1 METKFI
7 PTNPEELTSF
17 DSILKEFN
25 TINDSAY
32 VFTNSYSSNYDVYI
46 GSESSADGY
55 ELWIIDVDK
64 EGPIISENVY
74 YYQPSAYDLF
84 NHLGGGWRDDLVVYT
99 EIEFYELEEYMIG
112 ELCTNYDNYLNELED
127 AK

>member
-74 YYQPSAYDLF
+74 YYQPSAYDVF

>member
-7 PTNPEELTSF
+7 PTNPEELASF

-32 VFTNSYSSNYDVYI
+32 VFTNSYDSNYDVYI
-46 GSESSADGY
+46 GSESTADGY
-55 ELWIIDVDK
+55 EIWIINIDN
-64 EGPIISENVY
+64 EGPVIGENVY
-74 YYQPSAYDLF
+74 YYEPSAYDIF
-84 NHLGGGWRDDLVVYT
+84 NHIGGGWRDDLIVYT
-99 EIEFYELEEYMIG
+99 ELGLDEIEEYMIG

-127 AK
+127 AE

>member
-7 PTNPEELTSF
+7 PTNPEELVGF

-25 TINDSAY
+25 TVNGSAY
-32 VFTNSYSSNYDVYI
+32 VFTDNYMSDIDVYV
-46 GSESSADGY
+46 GSESTADGY
-55 ELWIIDVDK
+55 EIWIINVDN
-64 EGPIISENVY
+64 EGPIIGENVY

-99 EIEFYELEEYMIG
+99 EIELYEIEEYMIG

>member
-7 PTNPEELTSF
+7 PTNPEELASF

-32 VFTNSYSSNYDVYI
+32 VFTNSYDSNYDVYI
-46 GSESSADGY
+46 GSESTADGY
-55 ELWIIDVDK
+55 EIWIINIDN
-64 EGPIISENVY
+64 EGPVIGENVY
-74 YYQPSAYDLF
+74 YYEPSAYDIF
-84 NHLGGGWRDDLVVYT
+84 NHIGGGWRDDLIVYT
-99 EIEFYELEEYMIG
+99 ELDLDEIEDYMIG

-127 AK
+127 AE

>member
-74 YYQPSAYDLF
+74 YYQPSAYDVF

-112 ELCTNYDNYLNELED
+112 ELCTNYENYLNELED

>member
-74 YYQPSAYDLF
+74 YYQPSAYDVF

-112 ELCTNYDNYLNELED
+112 ELCTNYDNYLNEIED

>member
-32 VFTNSYSSNYDVYI
+32 VFTDSYMANYDVYV
-46 GSESSADGY
+46 GEESTADGY
-55 ELWIIDVDK
+55 SIWIINVDN
-64 EGPIISENVY
+64 EGPIIGDNVY
-74 YYQPSAYDLF
+74 YYQPSAYDVF
-84 NHLGGGWRDDLVVYT
+84 NHLGGGWRDDLVVYV
-99 EIEFYELEEYMIG
+99 EDLMYDIEEYMIG

>member
-7 PTNPEELTSF
+7 PTNPEELIGF

-25 TINDSAY
+25 EVNGSAY
-32 VFTNSYSSNYDVYI
+32 VFTDNYMGNVDVYV
-46 GSESSADGY
+46 GSESTADGY
-55 ELWIIDVDK
+55 EIWIINVDN
-64 EGPIISENVY
+64 EGPIIGENVY

-99 EIEFYELEEYMIG
+99 EIELYEIEEYMIG

-127 AK
+127 AE

>member
-32 VFTNSYSSNYDVYI
+32 VFTNSYSSNYDVYV
-46 GSESSADGY
+46 GEESTTDGY
-55 ELWIIDVDK
+55 SIWIINVDS
-64 EGPIISENVY
+64 EG
-74 YYQPSAYDLF
+74 
-84 NHLGGGWRDDLVVYT
+84 R
-99 EIEFYELEEYMIG
+99 
-112 ELCTNYDNYLNELED
+112 
-127 AK
+127 

>member
-7 PTNPEELTSF
+7 PTNPEELASF

-32 VFTNSYSSNYDVYI
+32 VFTNSYSSNYDVYV
-46 GSESSADGY
+46 GSESTADGY

>member
-1 METKFI
+1 METQFI

-32 VFTNSYSSNYDVYI
+32 VFTNSYSSNYDVYV
-46 GSESSADGY
+46 GSESTADGY
-55 ELWIIDVDK
+55 ELWIINVDN
-64 EGPIISENVY
+64 EGPIINENVY
-74 YYQPSAYDLF
+74 YYQPSAYDIF

-99 EIEFYELEEYMIG
+99 EIEFYEIEEYMIN

>member
-112 ELCTNYDNYLNELED
+112 ELCTNYENYLNELED

>member
-7 PTNPEELTSF
+7 PTNPEELVGF
-17 DSILKEFN
+17 NSILKEFN

-32 VFTNSYSSNYDVYI
+32 VFTNSYDSNYDVYI
-46 GSESSADGY
+46 GSESTADGY
-55 ELWIIDVDK
+55 EIWIINIDN
-64 EGPIISENVY
+64 EGPVIGENVY
-74 YYQPSAYDLF
+74 YYEPSAYDIF
-84 NHLGGGWRDDLVVYT
+84 NHIGGGWRDDLIVYT
-99 EIEFYELEEYMIG
+99 ELDLDEIEDYMIG

>member
-32 VFTNSYSSNYDVYI
+32 VFTNSYSSNYDVYV
-46 GSESSADGY
+46 GSESTADGY

-74 YYQPSAYDLF
+74 YYQPSAYDIF

-99 EIEFYELEEYMIG
+99 EIELHDIEEYMIG
-112 ELCTNYDNYLNELED
+112 ELCTNYENYLNELED

>member
-32 VFTNSYSSNYDVYI
+32 VFTNSYSSNYDVYV
-46 GSESSADGY
+46 GSESTADGY

>member
-7 PTNPEELTSF
+7 PTNPEELIGF

-25 TINDSAY
+25 TVNGSAY
-32 VFTNSYSSNYDVYI
+32 VFTDNYMSNVDVYV
-46 GSESSADGY
+46 GSESTADGY
-55 ELWIIDVDK
+55 EIWIINVDN
-64 EGPIISENVY
+64 EGPIIGENVY

-99 EIEFYELEEYMIG
+99 EIELYEIEEYMIG

>member
-1 METKFI
+1 METEFI
-7 PTNPEELTSF
+7 PTNPEELTGF

-32 VFTNSYSSNYDVYI
+32 VFTDSCMAYDVYV
-46 GSESSADGY
+46 GEESTADGY
-55 ELWIIDVDK
+55 SIWVINVDN
-64 EGPIISENVY
+64 EGPILSDNVY
-74 YYQPSAYDLF
+74 YYEPRAYDIF
-84 NHLGGGWRDDLVVYT
+84 NRLESGWRDDLVVYT
-99 EIEFYELEEYMIG
+99 ELGLDEIEEYMIG

>member
-74 YYQPSAYDLF
+74 YYQPSAYDVF

-99 EIEFYELEEYMIG
+99 EIEFYELEEYMIS
-112 ELCTNYDNYLNELED
+112 ELCTNYENYLNELED

>member
-7 PTNPEELTSF
+7 PTNPEELIGF

-25 TINDSAY
+25 TVNGSAY
-32 VFTNSYSSNYDVYI
+32 VFTDNYMSDIDVYV
-46 GSESSADGY
+46 GSESTADGY
-55 ELWIIDVDK
+55 EIWIINVDN
-64 EGPIISENVY
+64 EGPIIGENVY

-99 EIEFYELEEYMIG
+99 EIELYEIEEYMIG

>member
-25 TINDSAY
+25 AINDSAY
-32 VFTNSYSSNYDVYI
+32 VFTDNYSLNYDVYI

-55 ELWIIDVDK
+55 ELWIIDVDR
-64 EGPIISENVY
+64 EGPIIGENVY
-74 YYQPSAYDLF
+74 YYQPSAYDIF

-99 EIEFYELEEYMIG
+99 EIEFYELEEYMIN

>member
-7 PTNPEELTSF
+7 PTNPEELIGF

-25 TINDSAY
+25 EVNGSAY
-32 VFTNSYSSNYDVYI
+32 VFTDNYMGNVDVYV
-46 GSESSADGY
+46 GSESTADGY
-55 ELWIIDVDK
+55 EIWIINVDN
-64 EGPIISENVY
+64 EGPIIGENVY

-99 EIEFYELEEYMIG
+99 EIELYEIEEYMIG

>member
-7 PTNPEELTSF
+7 PTNPEELVGF

-32 VFTNSYSSNYDVYI
+32 VFTNSYDSNYDVYI
-46 GSESSADGY
+46 GSESTADGY
-55 ELWIIDVDK
+55 EIWIINIDN
-64 EGPIISENVY
+64 EGPVIGENVY
-74 YYQPSAYDLF
+74 YYEPSAYDIF
-84 NHLGGGWRDDLVVYT
+84 NHIGGGWRDDLIVYT
-99 EIEFYELEEYMIG
+99 ELDLDEIEDYMIG